1 MGDHGGAFVI
11 VEQAEQ
17 ALGDDHDRQ
26 EALQGLA
33 TRGRLVGRGER
44 AQTGRRAETAVYATA
59 DLDSD
64 IRRSR

>member
-1 MGDHGGAFVI
+1 VGQLMGDHGGAFVI

-44 AQTGRRAETAVYATA
+44 AQTGRR
-59 DLDSD
+59 
-64 IRRSR
+64 